1 MGLDIHIA
9 AGNDKESRSAYFYGQ
24 QNEYFHEHSLSR
36 TFCSLMCRQDMIS
49 HECELDQIER
59 ITGVNVYPIYEMQ
72 SYPEQQSLSFHL
84 EMAESEEEQ
93 QTILENA
100 AKQKAKLTGN
110 IKKVLKTVDALVNR
124 LNTIDNLYELLLPT
138 DIDTLD
144 IQTYFADFTLDKG
157 DGYIDNNF
165 GQDLRNFKRF
175 LEYAKSRGTT
185 TVWFEFG

>member
-9 AGNDKESRSAYFYGQ
+9 AGNDKELRSTYFYGEQ
-24 QNEYFHEHSLSR
+24 SEYFYKHSLSR
-36 TFCSLMCRQDMIS
+36 TFCSLMCRQDVIN

-84 EMAESEEEQ
+84 EMAKSEEERRI
-93 QTILENA
+93 ILENA

-110 IKKVLKTVDALVNR
+110 IERVLKTVDALVSR
-124 LNTIDNLYELLLPT
+124 LNSIDKLHELLLPT

-144 IQTYFADFTLDKG
+144 NKTYFADFTHDKG

-165 GQDLRNFKRF
+165 GQDLRNFQRF
-175 LEYAKSRGTT
+175 LEYAKLHGTT